1 MENIDI
7 IDARKICIFTKIISV
22 KKIYAFLLLSFS
34 LVATKAQ
41 YYGDFDNNFRIGI
54 NGGIDVPSLDNKT
67 PFINYK
73 PGVNIGV
80 NLDYFWTWFGLG
92 ADFNYISN
100 ATESTYPSDNLFLN
114 NDKLNNV
121 QLSENSF
128 NRMFVGIGPNF
139 KHDFSDELSMI
150 FKIRG
155 GISNLKNGDIQ
166 LTGIAN
172 NQNIALN
179 QHHSYDVSSV
189 ASAKAQLE
197 FNYFFTENLGLNF
210 GAYYLQH
217 FQIKENGTGTVA
229 GYYPYS
235 EVNGQNNLNTQDS
248 FQGRSSLEHEAHSV
262 GAFAGLVYRF
272 GNTYKNKKS
281 KVVTN
286 TYKLEVLVKDK
297 YSGEVLP
304 NSEVILFNSQG
315 QRTYYGTSNKD
326 GKVTFNNVKADDYE
340 LKGKY
345 RDISLVSKKIEKT
358 TILTLTPLYFEL
370 ENEDE
375 RFFIEGKVT
384 DCNNQKAL
392 PYASVSLKNEQTS
405 EVKKLK
411 TSASGTFSFMASK
424 DELYSI
430 YGQKGNYFSQTENLD
445 SKKND
450 RTKKMFINLQVC
462 MVEATCDKSINLQ
475 NINYDFDK
483 TNIRDDAKPELD
495 KLYQFLA
502 ENPTIKL
509 ELSSHTDA
517 RGSDDYNLR
526 LSQGRADSAVNYL
539 VSKGLNRSRVIA
551 KGYGETK
558 LLNECKNDVNCSE
571 EQHQH
576 NRRTEFKVICTK

>member
-34 LVATKAQ
+34 FVATKAQ

-73 PGVNIGV
+73 PGFKVGLNV
-80 NLDYFWTWFGLG
+80 DYFWSWFGLG

-100 ATESTYPSDNLFLN
+100 SAKSTYPTDNLFLN
-114 NDKLNNV
+114 NVKLNNV

-128 NRMFVGIGPNF
+128 NRMFVGIGPNI

-197 FNYFFTENLGLNF
+197 FNYFFTENLGLKF

-217 FQIKENGTGTVA
+217 FQIKENGTATIA

-235 EVNGQNNLNTQDS
+235 EVNGQNNLNTQDG

-272 GNTYKNKKS
+272 GNIYKHKKS

-286 TYKLEVLVKDK
+286 TYKMEVLVKDK

-326 GKVTFNNVKADDYE
+326 GKVTFNNVKPDDYE

-345 RDISLVSKKIEKT
+345 RDINLVSKKIEKT

-392 PYASVSLKNEQTS
+392 PYASVSIKNEQTS

-411 TSASGTFSFMASK
+411 TSANGTFSFMASK